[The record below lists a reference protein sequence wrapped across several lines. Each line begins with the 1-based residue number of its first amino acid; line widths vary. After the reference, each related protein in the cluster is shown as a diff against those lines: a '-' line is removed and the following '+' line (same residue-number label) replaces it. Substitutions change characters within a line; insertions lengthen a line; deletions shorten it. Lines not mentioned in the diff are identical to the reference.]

1 MANNRG
7 KQKKKDNHELCGSC
21 SLSCENDGDKALGCE
36 GYRRRWFHV
45 QCVDVESLNLTLLT
59 HLEIKLN
66 GSVIFVTSGLMLF
79 LTDKMT
85 LRIWI
90 YE

>member
-7 KQKKKDNHELCGSC
+7 KQKKKDNHVVVVAYHVKMMVM
-21 SLSCENDGDKALGCE
+21 KAPLGCE
-36 GYRRRWFHV
+36 GYCRRWFHV

-85 LRIWI
+85 LQIWV
-90 YE
+90 